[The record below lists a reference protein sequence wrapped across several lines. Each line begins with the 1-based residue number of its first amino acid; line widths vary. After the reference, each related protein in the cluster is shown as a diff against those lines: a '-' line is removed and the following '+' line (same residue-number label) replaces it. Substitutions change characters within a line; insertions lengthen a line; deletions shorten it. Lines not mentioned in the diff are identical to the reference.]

1 MTNKEAEI
9 ISSFISKYKDK
20 KLSKWQAINISS
32 ALTGVSKNEIEEII
46 KYSLAKNNIK
56 KLKKYDV
63 FSLIRDDCSI
73 SFEFDTD
80 IEHVIKI
87 IQFCNILY
95 DLDLRDYDLTEKELD
110 TLQNRKQ
117 NLVNVLQKEK
127 RWIIDDIMP
136 SLMIER
142 EVGEINGIIY

>member
-20 KLSKWQAINISS
+20 ELSKRQAINISS
-32 ALTGVSKNEIEEII
+32 ASTGVSKNEIEETI
-46 KYSLAKNNIK
+46 KYSSAKNNIK
-56 KLKKYDV
+56 KLKTYDV

-95 DLDLRDYDLTEKELD
+95 DLDLHDYDLTEKELD

-127 RWIIDDIMP
+127 QWIIDDIMP

-142 EVGEINGIIY
+142 EIGEINGIIY